1 MSSFQTNS
9 VCSSGYVS
17 GRICCCFFILFGWL
31 HLLQLIGAL
40 AGALSGDSPMLSPAT
55 IPDVIVAI
63 SGVFVL
69 GLIRAKALKSTPSS
83 AIAKITR
90 GIGKME
96 PSRLN
101 ETVETC
107 KTKHIR
113 HKSHA
118 NSSAQ
123 KPLLARIMRFPNKFP
138 WHRKV
143 TNFGLYSITL
153 LF

>member
-1 MSSFQTNS
+1 MSSFQTNN
-9 VCSSGYVS
+9 VCCSGYVS
-17 GRICCCFFILFGWL
+17 GRICFFVFCFFLILFVWL

-90 GIGKME
+90 GMGKME

-113 HKSHA
+113 HKSHT
-118 NSSAQ
+118 NSSAR
-123 KPLLARIMRFPNKFP
+123 KPLLARIMRFSNKFQ
-138 WHRKV
+138 WNIEK
-143 TNFGLYSITL
+143 
-153 LF
+153 